1 MDAFQLDIVNQA
13 VTNLFIGFGLAL
25 VNVIVRYFAPFI
37 PDVITVLR
45 WPRLRRALIAAYLIA
60 LVLQLVTSPF
70 FRSFLHS
77 TAYELAWSP
86 YQAIWDVVGVI
97 VMDLIVGAWSGVRRG
112 ATIGRQQIEQVRE
125 RAAEELEELGA
136 QAPLSAESRE
146 AYAARRQ
153 AEAAAEAETETDR
166 KDRLDDRL
174 KDY

>member
-1 MDAFQLDIVNQA
+1 
-13 VTNLFIGFGLAL
+13 
-25 VNVIVRYFAPFI
+25 
-37 PDVITVLR
+37 
-45 WPRLRRALIAAYLIA
+45 
-60 LVLQLVTSPF
+60 
-70 FRSFLHS
+70 
-77 TAYELAWSP
+77 
-86 YQAIWDVVGVI
+86 
-97 VMDLIVGAWSGVRRG
+97 MDLIVGAWSGVRRG